1 MTEHYLDKLLTKHG
15 HHVFDGWT
23 APKRATY
30 IGRGS
35 LYGNPFRLKDKYD
48 DEERYKVID
57 EYRLY
62 LADQIEEDPAFAG
75 AVKSLR
81 NQDLKCYCSN
91 GKNSKAEGAEICHGL
106 VLLHAAELLNI
117 YISTKD
123 TCKRLREVC
132 TNEVD

>member
-1 MTEHYLDKLLTKHG
+1 MSFRKS
-15 HHVFDGWT
+15 V
-23 APKRATY
+23 P
-30 IGRGS
+30 
-35 LYGNPFRLKDKYD
+35 GNPFRLKAKYD

-62 LADQIEEDPAFAG
+62 LADQIEKDPDFAG

-81 NQDLKCYCSN
+81 NRDLKCYCSN

-117 YISTKD
+117 YVSTKD
-123 TCKRLREVC
+123 ACNHLRDVYTIDE
-132 TNEVD
+132 